1 MPEPVTVVERSAM
14 PTSAVLS
21 RPVLADAL
29 PGARVRDA
37 LLVVAGALLTA
48 ACAQISIHV
57 PGSPV
62 PVTGQ
67 TFAVVLAG
75 ASLGSTRGGL
85 SQLLYL
91 LLGLALPVYAS
102 GEHGTGVLF
111 GASGGY
117 IVGFVLAGFVIGAI
131 AERGGDRRVLSACA
145 AFAFGQLIIF
155 GIGVPWLKVSASL
168 SWSSAIHEGFTIFIL
183 GGVIKAV
190 LAGLLT
196 PTAWRILRWSR
207 RA

>member
-1 MPEPVTVVERSAM
+1 MSPSAAL
-14 PTSAVLS
+14 P
-21 RPVLADAL
+21 RPVLADAI
-29 PGARVRDA
+29 PGDRVRDG

-48 ACAQISIHV
+48 ACAQISIRV

-75 ASLGSTRGGL
+75 ASLGSVRGGL

-91 LLGLALPVYAS
+91 ALGLLLPVYAE
-102 GEHGTGVLF
+102 GTHGAGVLT
-111 GASGGY
+111 GPSGGY
-117 IVGFVLAGFVIGAI
+117 IIGFVIAGYVIGAI
-131 AERGGDRRVLSACA
+131 AERGGDRRVVSAVA
-145 AFAFGQLIIF
+145 AFALGQLIIF

-168 SWSSAIHEGFTIFIL
+168 SWPAAVHKGFTIFIL
-183 GGVIKAV
+183 GGVIKAI

-196 PTAWRILRWSR
+196 PTAWRILRSTHPKR
-207 RA
+207 S

>member
-1 MPEPVTVVERSAM
+1 MS
-14 PTSAVLS
+14 TSAALS

-62 PVTGQ
+62 PITGQ

-75 ASLGSTRGGL
+75 ASLGSVRGGL

-91 LLGLALPVYAS
+91 VLGLALPVYAS

-111 GASGGY
+111 GSSGGY

-131 AERGGDRRVLSACA
+131 AERGADRRVLSACL
-145 AFAFGQLIIF
+145 AFAFGQLLIF
-155 GIGVPWLKVSASL
+155 GVGVPWLKVSTSQPW
-168 SWSSAIHEGFTIFIL
+168 SWAIHEGFTIFIL
-183 GGVIKAV
+183 GGIIKAV
-190 LAGLLT
+190 LAGMLT
-196 PTAWRILRWSR
+196 PTAWRILGSLK

>member
-1 MPEPVTVVERSAM
+1 MSSSAAL
-14 PTSAVLS
+14 T
-21 RPVLADAL
+21 RPVLADAI
-29 PGARVRDA
+29 PGARVRDV

-91 LLGLALPVYAS
+91 ALGLVAPVYA
-102 GEHGTGVLF
+102 GGTHGTAVLT

-117 IVGFVLAGFVIGAI
+117 IVGFVVAGFVIGAI
-131 AERGGDRRVLSACA
+131 AERGGDRRVLSAFA
-145 AFAFGQLIIF
+145 AFAVGQLIIF
-155 GIGVPWLKVSASL
+155 GIGVPWLKASAGL
-168 SWSSAIHEGFTIFIL
+168 TWGTAIHEGFTIFIL
-183 GGVIKAV
+183 GGVIKAA
-190 LAGLLT
+190 LAGLLM
-196 PTAWRILRWSR
+196 PTAWRILGAVGR
-207 RA
+207 R

>member
-1 MPEPVTVVERSAM
+1 MS
-14 PTSAVLS
+14 TSAALS

-29 PGARVRDA
+29 PGARVRDV

-62 PVTGQ
+62 PITGQ

-75 ASLGSTRGGL
+75 ASLGSVRGGL

-91 LLGLALPVYAS
+91 VLGLALPVYAS
-102 GEHGTGVLF
+102 GAHGTGVLF
-111 GASGGY
+111 GDSGGY

-131 AERGGDRRVLSACA
+131 AERGGDRRVLSACL
-145 AFAFGQLIIF
+145 AFAFGQLVIY
-155 GIGVPWLKVSASL
+155 GVGVPWLKVSASL
-168 SWSSAIHEGFTIFIL
+168 SWSAAIHEGFTIFIL
-183 GGVIKAV
+183 GGVVKAV
-190 LAGLLT
+190 LAGMLT
-196 PTAWRILRWSR
+196 PTAWRILGWLK